1 MWSII
6 SFGKKH
12 KGKSLPEVILHDP
25 DWFFWAVEA
34 HYFRKHPD
42 LQAEARDLSYKACN
56 IKIPRANPQ
65 EWRIRYVTTRD
76 GKFADFEIIDAAT
89 PLSHD
94 LPTMW
99 RHVHLDLAVPR
110 SLKRYDKL
118 GYKLLL
124 KRFRHH
130 FLGSTR
136 TPLTKRWCEDFFANS
151 NNFLEVERRGGC
163 DLHAA

>member
-1 MWSII
+1 MSKILN
-6 SFGKKH
+6 FGDH
-12 KGKSLPEVILHDP
+12 EGKSLAQVVLHDP
-25 DWFFWAVEA
+25 DWFFWAMEEHVFNK
-34 HYFRKHPD
+34 YPG
-42 LQAEARDLSYKACN
+42 LLPEARDLSYKACH
-56 IKIPRANPQ
+56 IKIPRENPQ

-99 RHVHLDLAVPR
+99 RHVHLDLAFPR
-110 SLKRYDKL
+110 SLRQYDKL
-118 GYKLLL
+118 GCRLLL
-124 KRFRHH
+124 RKFKQY
-130 FLGSTR
+130 FLGSTKAR
-136 TPLTKRWCEDFFANS
+136 LTKQRCESFFANS